1 MSRIPLTQELELIEL
16 LLAQHPQG
24 LGISALERA
33 LAQQLGAPPQRRT
46 LQRRLQKLIEAQ
58 RLCTEGESIVLVYQ
72 LAPGVQAGGTGTKA
86 AAAPDLPDLPDLP
99 DPTAP
104 ATPTEAAAGAPL
116 EPAPPEPT
124 LPESLVPLSPE
135 GAAVAVQV
143 RRAPRYRC
151 PIGYQPEFLHTYQP
165 GVTFHLPEALR
176 AHLHALGR
184 SAQSAQGAAP
194 WAHALQERLCV
205 DLAWSSARLAGQPGS
220 RPAVHELLVHGR
232 IAPGQAAS
240 AAQMLLNHQAALEML
255 LAEGD
260 ALALDAFTLQ
270 NLHAVLSQD
279 LLPEPYAGGRLRQR
293 PIELAG
299 TVFTPLATPALLQQ
313 DFALLLEKAVAIP
326 DALEQAFFV
335 LAHLSYL
342 QPFDSAN
349 QRVARLGANI
359 ALLQHGLCPLSFIDV
374 PPALYQDALRGVYEL
389 NDVALLRDV
398 FVWAYER
405 SCQRRLE
412 PLHALA
418 APDPLKL
425 QYRQALIEAVQTLVQ
440 SRRPASAAAVAELAQ
455 QHAAQAHRAVF
466 AQLLTA
472 ALEQLH
478 EGSIARYRLRRADYR
493 AWQQAQAPAPLAQA
507 PAAPGTGAVLPPENT
522 SNSTQTLM

>member
-1 MSRIPLTQELELIEL
+1 MARIPLTQELELIESL
-16 LLAQHPQG
+16 IASHPEG
-24 LGISALERA
+24 LGISALESA
-33 LAQQLGAPPQRRT
+33 LAQQLGAQPQRRT
-46 LQRRLQKLIEAQ
+46 LQRRLQKLIEEQ
-58 RLCTEGESIVLVYQ
+58 RLCTEGESIVLVYK
-72 LAPGVQAGGTGTKA
+72 LAPGVQAVGAPAGAQA
-86 AAAPDLPDLPDLP
+86 AAAPDSSALDLA
-99 DPTAP
+99 AP
-104 ATPTEAAAGAPL
+104 ATPAEAAAAPQP
-116 EPAPPEPT
+116 EPAPPEPC
-124 LPESLVPLSPE
+124 VPLSPE

-151 PIGYQPEFLHTYQP
+151 PIGYQPEFLHAYQP
-165 GVTFHLPEALR
+165 GVTFYLPEALR
-176 AHLHALGR
+176 ASLHALGR
-184 SAQSAQGAAP
+184 SAQAATGAAP
-194 WAHALQERLCV
+194 WARALQERLCV

-220 RPAVHELLVHGR
+220 RQAVHDLLVHGR
-232 IAPGQAAS
+232 IDPGQAAS
-240 AAQMLLNHQAALEML
+240 ATQMVLNHQAALEML

-260 ALALDAFTLQ
+260 AVALDAFTFQ

-279 LLPEPYAGGRLRQR
+279 LLPEPHAGGRLRQR

-299 TVFTPLATPALLQQ
+299 TVFAPLAAPALLQE
-313 DFALLLEKAVAIP
+313 DFALLLAKAGAIP

-335 LAHLSYL
+335 LAHLPYL

-374 PPALYQDALRGVYEL
+374 PPGLYQDAMRGVYEL

-425 QYRQALIEAVQTLVQ
+425 QYRQALIEAVQSLVQ

-466 AQLLTA
+466 AELLTA

-493 AWQQAQAPAPLAQA
+493 AWQQAQPQAPLVRATAPSGAGEAPAH
-507 PAAPGTGAVLPPENT
+507 ENI
-522 SNSTQTLM
+522 